1 MPSLIDI
8 RRRIRSTKSTQQI
21 TKAMKMVSSS
31 KLRRAQER
39 IVNSRPYA
47 HEMLRIFNNLAT
59 RVDPSTHPL
68 LNDDPTPGRTLL
80 VVITADRGLC
90 GGFNANVIKSAAQFL
105 AERQAGT
112 ASDQESYA
120 NREVALALVGR
131 KGRDFFMR
139 RGFDVRYEEV
149 NIFNSLKWSHAQAI
163 ARTSIDEF
171 LSPEVS
177 NVYLIYNEFRS
188 VISQRVV
195 IERLLPIPKLE
206 PDSAAINTVDYLF
219 EPSPQELLSILLPV
233 SRLGP
238 GRAGAAGVVGGRARR
253 ADDGDGRRDPEREG
267 HGGPADAVHEQGA
280 AGLDH
285 PRDHRDR
292 RGRAV
297 GIEVRGLACPP
308 KPEWRRLEVL
318 RKSL

>member
-47 HEMLRIFNNLAT
+47 QEMLRVFNNLAT
-59 RVDPSTHPL
+59 RVDPTTHPL

-90 GGFNANVIKSAAQFL
+90 GGFNANVLKTGAQFL

-112 ASDQESYA
+112 GADIEHYA

-131 KGRDFFMR
+131 KGRDFFVR
-139 RGFDVRYEEV
+139 RGFDVRYEEI
-149 NIFNSLKWSHAQAI
+149 NIFNNLKWSHAQAI
-163 ARTSIDEF
+163 AKTCIEEF
-171 LSPEVS
+171 LSPDVS
-177 NVYLIYNEFRS
+177 NVYLVYNEFRS

-206 PDSAAINTVDYLF
+206 PQSAAMDSVDYLF
-219 EPSPQELLSILLPV
+219 EPSPQELLNILLPYHV
-233 SRLGP
+233 SVQLARALLESSAAEHAARMTAMDAATRNAKDMVDRLTLYMNKV
-238 GRAGAAGVVGGRARR
+238 RQASITREIIEIVAGAQSV
-253 ADDGDGRRDPEREG
+253 
-267 HGGPADAVHEQGA
+267 
-280 AGLDH
+280 
-285 PRDHRDR
+285 
-292 RGRAV
+292 
-297 GIEVRGLACPP
+297 
-308 KPEWRRLEVL
+308 
-318 RKSL
+318 

>member
-47 HEMLRIFNNLAT
+47 QEMLRVFNNLAT

-68 LNDDPTPGRTLL
+68 LTDDPTPGRTLL

-90 GGFNANVIKSAAQFL
+90 GGFNANVIKAAAQFL
-105 AERQAGT
+105 TERRSGA
-112 ASDQESYA
+112 AADQESYA

-131 KGRDFFMR
+131 KGRDFFM
-139 RGFDVRYEEV
+139 
-149 NIFNSLKWSHAQAI
+149 LKWSHAQAI
-163 ARTSIDEF
+163 AKTCIDEF
-171 LSPEVS
+171 LGPDVS
-177 NVYLIYNEFRS
+177 SVYLVYNEFRS

-206 PDSAAINTVDYLF
+206 PVSPAIDTVDYLF
-219 EPSPQELLSILLPV
+219 EPSPRELLSILLPYHV
-233 SRLGP
+233 SVQVARALLESAAAEHAARMTAMDAATRNAKDMVDRLTLYMNKV
-238 GRAGAAGVVGGRARR
+238 RQASITREIIEIVAGAQSV
-253 ADDGDGRRDPEREG
+253 
-267 HGGPADAVHEQGA
+267 
-280 AGLDH
+280 
-285 PRDHRDR
+285 
-292 RGRAV
+292 
-297 GIEVRGLACPP
+297 
-308 KPEWRRLEVL
+308 
-318 RKSL
+318 